1 MTKILFVRHGQAQFG
16 HENYDKLS
24 KIGLAQSVALGK
36 ELAKQGVVVDQWIQG
51 DMVRHDETLSGIV
64 EGMGISVPSV
74 VKTDDLNEY
83 DFRAL
88 LDARFVARPRPDGL
102 HTDRKTHFRLLRDTL
117 ALWQDNK
124 ISNPPESWEEFET
137 RLARVSKRVADLEG
151 DTILVVSS
159 GGVIS
164 KIIASALG
172 LSNAKQVDVQ
182 LQIKNASV
190 TTFIYSRRTETL
202 FLNGFNETPF
212 VEKDTQH
219 FLTYS

>member
-88 LDARFVARPRPDGL
+88 LDARFVGRPRPDGL

-202 FLNGFNETPF
+202 FLNSFNETPF